1 MISSYFASIGLSVVG
16 FVFMMI
22 ILIMFLLKKKTW
34 VFQTRTFLCLL
45 IISLVMLGLEILLPM
60 FISAKDVTD
69 LTAVIFSKI
78 YLWSM
83 LVFEEILMFYSYAL
97 VMGDKFEFTKK
108 LKFILFGV
116 LIVFNIIDALIIIP
130 LDVTF
135 TGGFRGSPLVVDGNA
150 MFAVNVFSL
159 LFGIG
164 IIIYWRKNK
173 EKISYINLSP
183 IYFLF
188 FVYIVALLL
197 QVIFVYE
204 INDGMFLL
212 TAIVGILYFTVESQD
227 NKLVSNFIEAKDEA
241 EIANKTKTEF
251 LINMSHEIRTP
262 MNTILGFAES
272 LLNEKELTE
281 ELVRRDVKNIKMAS
295 DSLNDLINNIL
306 DISKIESGEEKLI
319 ETEYDLDSLIFEIN
333 SLIPSKINKE
343 LKFSIEINESIPKKY
358 YGDTYKIYKILCY
371 ILLNAIEY
379 TNYGEVKLIINGK
392 KVDEENFEFEFVVAN
407 TGHTMSVE
415 NFNKSFE
422 DYINLG
428 ENGGKNNL
436 DSIKLGL
443 IIAKNLA
450 DLLGGKIDFLNEK
463 GQGTKYFVK
472 IKQKVVGTEVI
483 GNIFESQK
491 SAMSSSKDLLDC
503 TGKKVL
509 IVDDSDVNIR
519 IAAKYLEQFNF
530 TIFAANSGKQCIE
543 CVKNNNIDIIFMDHM
558 MPEMDGVATIKA
570 LKAMGLA
577 LPPVVALTANSYD
590 GLKNEYIAQGFI
602 DYLSKPIVFK
612 DLNRTINNVFKE
624 KAE

>member
-173 EKISYINLSP
+173 EKISYINFSP

>member
-1 MISSYFASIGLSVVG
+1 MISSYFASVGLSVVG

-34 VFQTRTFLCLL
+34 GFQTRTFLCLL

-69 LTAVIFSKI
+69 MTAVIFSKI

-83 LVFEEILMFYSYAL
+83 LLFEEIFMFYSYAL

-116 LIVFNIIDALIIIP
+116 LIAFNIIDALIIIP

-150 MFAVNVFSL
+150 VVAINVFSL

-164 IIIYWRKNK
+164 IMIYWRKNK

-188 FVYIVALLL
+188 FVYTVALLL

-204 INDGMFLL
+204 INEGMFLL

-590 GLKNEYIAQGFI
+590 GLKNEYIAQGFT

>member
-83 LVFEEILMFYSYAL
+83 LLFEEIFMFYSYAL

-116 LIVFNIIDALIIIP
+116 LIAFNIIDALIIIP

-135 TGGFRGSPLVVDGNA
+135 TGGFRGSPLVVDGNVVV
-150 MFAVNVFSL
+150 AVNVFSL

-164 IIIYWRKNK
+164 IMIYWRKNK

-204 INDGMFLL
+204 INEGMFLL
-212 TAIVGILYFTVESQD
+212 TAMVGILYFTVESQD

-590 GLKNEYIAQGFI
+590 GLKNEYIAQGFT

>member
-1 MISSYFASIGLSVVG
+1 MISSYFASVGLSVVG

-83 LVFEEILMFYSYAL
+83 LLFEEIFMFYSYAL

-116 LIVFNIIDALIIIP
+116 LIAFNIIDALIIIP

-135 TGGFRGSPLVVDGNA
+135 TGGFRGSPLVVDGNVVV
-150 MFAVNVFSL
+150 AVNVFSL

-164 IIIYWRKNK
+164 IMIYWRKNK

-204 INDGMFLL
+204 INEGMFLL
-212 TAIVGILYFTVESQD
+212 TAMVGILYFTVESQD

-590 GLKNEYIAQGFI
+590 GLKNEYIAQGFT

>member
-1 MISSYFASIGLSVVG
+1 M
-16 FVFMMI
+16 
-22 ILIMFLLKKKTW
+22 IMFLLKKKTW
-34 VFQTRTFLCLL
+34 FFQTRTFLCLL

-83 LVFEEILMFYSYAL
+83 LLFEEIFMFYSYAL

-116 LIVFNIIDALIIIP
+116 LIAFNIIDALILIP

-135 TGGFRGSPLVVDGNA
+135 TGGFRGSPFVVDGNA
-150 MFAVNVFSL
+150 VFAVNIFSL

-164 IIIYWRKNK
+164 IMIYWSKNK

-183 IYFLF
+183 LYFLF
-188 FVYIVALLL
+188 FVYTVASLL
-197 QVIFVYE
+197 QVIFAYQ
-204 INDGMFLL
+204 INEGMFLL
-212 TAIVGILYFTVESQD
+212 TAIVGMLYFTVESQD

-319 ETEYDLDSLIFEIN
+319 ETEYDLDSLVFEIN

-590 GLKNEYIAQGFI
+590 GLKNEYIAQGFT

>member
-83 LVFEEILMFYSYAL
+83 LLFEEIFMFYSYAL

-116 LIVFNIIDALIIIP
+116 LIAFNIIDALILIP

-135 TGGFRGSPLVVDGNA
+135 TGGFRGSPFVVDGNA
-150 MFAVNVFSL
+150 VFAVNIFSL

-164 IIIYWRKNK
+164 IMIYWSKNK

-183 IYFLF
+183 LYFLF
-188 FVYIVALLL
+188 FVYTVASLL
-197 QVIFVYE
+197 QVIFAYQ
-204 INDGMFLL
+204 INEGMFLL
-212 TAIVGILYFTVESQD
+212 TAIVGMLYFTVESQD

-319 ETEYDLDSLIFEIN
+319 ETEYDLDSLVFEIN

-590 GLKNEYIAQGFI
+590 GLKNEYIAQGFT